1 MKLRHAGTWI
11 AIAWAGLAAAGCIL
25 APEMRA
31 MRLEIERQVP
41 GAEFE
46 HEFSL
51 SLGPTALGLVRGVSS
66 LLPDAHEAHAVL
78 CDLQRVDLSVYRTEA
93 LPSVAKL
100 RVPEALRQLL
110 EDDGWTFVARV
121 QEEDEAIWVLTYEED
136 DIVREIYVMAVNAE
150 ELVLA
155 RIVGDMDRIV
165 ARALEEHPFDIPE
178 RISRR

>member
-11 AIAWAGLAAAGCIL
+11 AMAWAGLAAAGCIL

-31 MRLEIERQVP
+31 MRREIESQVP

-51 SLGPTALGLVRGVSS
+51 SLGPTA
-66 LLPDAHEAHAVL
+66 
-78 CDLQRVDLSVYRTEA
+78 
-93 LPSVAKL
+93 
-100 RVPEALRQLL
+100 
-110 EDDGWTFVARV
+110 FVARV
-121 QEEDEAIWVLTYEED
+121 QEEDEAVWVLTYEED
-136 DIVREIYVMAVNAE
+136 GIVRQIYVMAVNAE

-155 RIVGDMDRIV
+155 RIEGDMDRIV
-165 ARALEEHPFDIPE
+165 ARALEEHPFDSPE